1 MSSACLLDSSRVA
14 RVKDASMPENGKVF
28 QKQKVEKYIK
38 MLNLSYIYQCIFVTF
53 EFLV

>member
-1 MSSACLLDSSRVA
+1 MYVYYVRVS

-38 MLNLSYIYQCIFVTF
+38 MLNLFYIYQCMFITF
-53 EFLV
+53 DLLV